1 VFLVPEI
8 AVLHVGKD
16 STLLSTRSEVLRR
29 AGFYVVPT
37 ASTVQAM
44 KLFLAGDFDLV
55 IICHS
60 VPADERRSLAN
71 LVHSHSSSIP
81 VVLITVSYEND
92 LTVDATVQ
100 NDPRTL
106 LINLPEILRER
117 SRARG
122 RDERLCG

>member
-1 VFLVPEI
+1 M
-8 AVLHVGKD
+8 
-16 STLLSTRSEVLRR
+16 LLSTRSEVLRR
-29 AGFYVVPT
+29 AGFNVVPT

-60 VPADERRSLAN
+60 VPAEERRSLAN

-81 VVLITVSYEND
+81 VVLITVSYEDD

-117 SRARG
+117 SRGHG
-122 RDERLCG
+122 RDDRLCG